1 MSPERSVKDLFG
13 PYTDCLA
20 EDTVTSELLSVT
32 NREKYRETSAEIINL
47 SHVGAGS
54 AHPSVS

>member
-1 MSPERSVKDLFG
+1 MAGALPSSTSDIFVG
-13 PYTDCLA
+13 MA